1 MDLVKKEKEN
11 HYKFIAMFT
20 NLKKKKF
27 ERYFLQ
33 IIEYFIANSLTHQ
46 KHLELDTLELVC
58 SQINIKMEQ

>member
-20 NLKKKKF
+20 NLI
-27 ERYFLQ
+27 YFLQ